1 MENYDEKMNYSFEPA
16 SPEAPA
22 APQQPLEQAKEEL
35 RRSGKH
41 TGLKIAALLAAV
53 AIVAGVGGSALTK
66 AIDAIGQKNLAE
78 QEQNASVGAMAE
90 QPVEPAQA
98 EPSDAQGSPAYRL
111 ERTPLPEALPSNEGE
126 KTLTLAQVYKMNVDA
141 VCNILVQDE
150 SGVWEQD
157 GYCIG
162 SGFVLTED
170 GYVVTN
176 NHVVDGADGSP
187 LTVQLYSGDEYPV
200 EVVGGDSMNDV
211 ALLKIEAEGLQ
222 TVTIGDSDQ
231 IEVGETVEAIG
242 NPLGELTFTMTAGY
256 ISALDREI
264 TPDRTPIN
272 MLQTDVA
279 INAGNSGGPL
289 FDMDGN
295 VIGMTTAK
303 VSGTTESGVSIEGLG
318 FAIPIN
324 DVMRVV
330 YDLQLYGRVLGRAYL
345 GVTLQDLD
353 SEVAA
358 TYNLPAGPQIVT
370 VTEGSCAETA
380 GLQPRDIILQF
391 EDREISSFTDLSA
404 ALAKQKAGDTVTLK
418 IYRAGAE
425 LEITLTLDERPG
437 ESEIDA
443 TEQQAQAE
451 LEGQTAPDT
460 DIPDFGGFE
469 GYGYDYDMD

>member
-98 EPSDAQGSPAYRL
+98 ESSDAQNQPAYRL

-187 LTVQLYSGDEYPV
+187 LTVQLDSGDEYPV

-211 ALLKIEAEGLQ
+211 ALLKIEASGLQ
-222 TVTIGDSDQ
+222 TVSVGDSD
-231 IEVGETVEAIG
+231 EVEIGETVAAIG
-242 NPLGELTFTMTAGY
+242 NALGELPFTMTSGC
-256 ISALDREI
+256 ISALEREI
-264 TPDRTPIN
+264 DPDGTPIT
-272 MLQTDVA
+272 MLQTDVL

-289 FDMDGN
+289 FDLNGN
-295 VIGMTTAK
+295 VIGITTAK
-303 VSGTTESGVSIEGLG
+303 MSGTSGLS

-324 DVMRVV
+324 DVLRVV
-330 YDLQLYGRVLGRAYL
+330 YDLQQYGRVRGRAYL
-345 GVTLQDLD
+345 GVTLQNLD
-353 SEVAA
+353 AQVAEI
-358 TYNLPAGPQIVT
+358 YGLPSGPQVVT
-370 VTEGSCAETA
+370 VTEGSCSEKA
-380 GLQPRDIILQF
+380 GLQPHDIILEF
-391 EDREISSFTDLSA
+391 DGEAIASYSDLVSA
-404 ALAKQKAGDTVTLK
+404 LSKHKAGDTVK
-418 IYRAGAE
+418 MKFYRAGAE
-425 LEITLTLDERPG
+425 LEVTLTLDERPE
-437 ESEIDA
+437 ESQIDEA
-443 TEQQAQAE
+443 EQQAQAE
-451 LEGQTAPDT
+451 LEGQSQQDGEFG
-460 DIPDFGGFE
+460 IPGFDEFGDFD
-469 GYGYDYDMD
+469 GYGYDFGG

>member
-98 EPSDAQGSPAYRL
+98 ESSDAQNQPAYR
-111 ERTPLPEALPSNEGE
+111 LPSNEGE

-211 ALLKIEAEGLQ
+211 ALLKIEASGLQ
-222 TVTIGDSDQ
+222 TVSVGDSD
-231 IEVGETVEAIG
+231 EVEIGETVAAIG
-242 NPLGELTFTMTAGY
+242 NALGELPFTMTSGC
-256 ISALDREI
+256 ISALEREI
-264 TPDRTPIN
+264 DPDGTPIT
-272 MLQTDVA
+272 MLQTDVL

-289 FDMDGN
+289 FDLNGN
-295 VIGMTTAK
+295 VIGITTAK
-303 VSGTTESGVSIEGLG
+303 MSGTSENGIAIEGLS

-324 DVMRVV
+324 DVLRVV
-330 YDLQLYGRVLGRAYL
+330 YDLQQYGRVRGRAYL
-345 GVTLQDLD
+345 GVTLQNLD
-353 SEVAA
+353 AQVAEI
-358 TYNLPAGPQIVT
+358 YGLPSGPQVVT
-370 VTEGSCAETA
+370 VTEGSCSEKA
-380 GLQPRDIILQF
+380 GLQPHDIILEF
-391 EDREISSFTDLSA
+391 DGEAIASYSDLVSA
-404 ALAKQKAGDTVTLK
+404 LSKHKAGDTVKMKL
-418 IYRAGAE
+418 YRAGAE
-425 LEITLTLDERPG
+425 LEVTLTLDERPE
-437 ESEIDA
+437 ESQIDEA
-443 TEQQAQAE
+443 EQQAQAE
-451 LEGQTAPDT
+451 LEGQSQQDGEFG
-460 DIPDFGGFE
+460 IPGFDEFGDFD
-469 GYGYDYDMD
+469 GYGYDFGG